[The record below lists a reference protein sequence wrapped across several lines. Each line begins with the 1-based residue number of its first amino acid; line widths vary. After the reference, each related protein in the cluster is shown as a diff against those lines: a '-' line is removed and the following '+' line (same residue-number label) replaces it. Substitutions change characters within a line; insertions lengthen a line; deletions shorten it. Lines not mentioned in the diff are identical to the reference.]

1 MMHSANTVFL
11 KPIIIAIGLLV
22 GRPVAF
28 WINATL
34 MAVWLYL
41 IWPLFHPVYLNQ
53 IYVVFLMI
61 LTLPAL
67 GYAYLTLIGGKK
79 VNIGLLIACVFTF
92 TLGETYLRLWVPAP
106 EQRWSGPIVT
116 NGQHPYYMFT
126 GAPNSSGRM
135 IRQQGGAND
144 ADNNYR
150 LNSLGFRIER
160 PLIKSK
166 PEGELR
172 IFVIGGSSIFN
183 GAPLSKTIPGWIESE
198 LRNRGFSR
206 AKVHNFGIVAA

>member
-1 MMHSANTVFL
+1 MMHSANSVFL

-34 MAVWLYL
+34 IVVWLYL
-41 IWPLFHPVYLNQ
+41 IWPLFTPVYLNQ
-53 IYVVFLMI
+53 IYVVFLII

-67 GYAYLTLIGGKK
+67 GYAYLTLVGGKK
-79 VNIGLLIACVFTF
+79 INIGLLIACVFAF

-126 GAPNSSGRM
+126 GAPDSSGRM
-135 IRQQGGAND
+135 VPQQGGAND